1 MKNSIYISGIIS
13 AIGLTV
19 GALFKIQHWPASGIL
34 LTIFIIFFT
43 LIFLPAALWNN
54 FKKEKK
60 NVFLYICI
68 FFTIVICFGAAL
80 FKILHWPGAGIMVL
94 VALLAP
100 FIIFL
105 PAYIF
110 YYNKTTNKD
119 ITNFIAILFLLVFV
133 ALMDAFLAIGISKN
147 IIDYTVQINQTTNQI
162 NTVLEGKNEMMYKN
176 LPSSQP
182 GLLDTRQIV
191 NLKTRTKELCNLI
204 DEMKFSLVI
213 AAGKNNEFYISDSGD
228 INLWK
233 IKGKDNQSLAT
244 GKFLYTDEAR
254 ILKNQIEAYKEY
266 VKSLNVKKINF
277 DLDEVLNV
285 DDINKND
292 QFKAWE
298 NALFEGSIM
307 VWAIQKLDMIKMKV
321 KMVESE
327 VLTTDFITGFTAE

>member
-19 GALFKIQHWPASGIL
+19 GALFKI
-34 LTIFIIFFT
+34 
-43 LIFLPAALWNN
+43 LP
-54 FKKEKK
+54 
-60 NVFLYICI
+60 
-68 FFTIVICFGAAL
+68 
-80 FKILHWPGAGIMVL
+80 WPGAGIMVL

-119 ITNFIAILFLLVFV
+119 ITNFIAILFLLFFV
-133 ALMDAFLAIGISKN
+133 ALMDAFLAIGVSKN

-162 NTVLEGKNEMMYKN
+162 NTVLEGKNEMMYEN

-182 GLLDTRQIV
+182 GLLDAQQTV

-254 ILKNQIEAYKEY
+254 ILKNQIEVYKEY

-292 QFKAWE
+292 QSKAWE

-327 VLTTDFITGFTAE
+327 VLTTDFITG

>member
-19 GALFKIQHWPASGIL
+19 GALFKIQHWPASGFL

-54 FKKEKK
+54 FKKGKK

-68 FFTIVICFGAAL
+68 FITIVICFGAAL
-80 FKILHWPGAGIMVL
+80 FKILHWPGAGIMVMVGL
-94 VALLAP
+94 IAP

-105 PAYIF
+105 PTYIF

-176 LPSSQP
+176 LPSLQP
-182 GLLDTRQIV
+182 GLLDDRQIV

-213 AAGKNNEFYISDSGD
+213 AAGNNNEFYISDSGD
-228 INLWK
+228 IDLWK
-233 IKGKDNQSLAT
+233 IKGKDNSSIAA

-266 VKSLNVKKINF
+266 VKSLNVKNFTF
-277 DLDEVLNV
+277 DLDEILNI
-285 DDINKND
+285 DDINKTD

-298 NALFEGSIM
+298 SELFEGSIM
-307 VWAIQKLDMIKMKV
+307 VWA
-321 KMVESE
+321 
-327 VLTTDFITGFTAE
+327 

>member
-19 GALFKIQHWPASGIL
+19 GALFKIQHWPASRIL

-60 NVFLYICI
+60 NLFLYICI
-68 FFTIVICFGAAL
+68 FITLVICFGAAL
-80 FKILHWPGAGIMVL
+80 FKILHWPGAGTLIL

-133 ALMDAFLAIGISKN
+133 ALMDAFLAVGISKN
-147 IIDYTVQINQTTNQI
+147 IIDYTVQINQTTHQI
-162 NTVLEGKNEMMYKN
+162 NTVLEGKNEMMYEN

-182 GLLDTRQIV
+182 GLLDAQQTV
-191 NLKTRTKELCNLI
+191 NLKTRTEELCNLI
-204 DEMKFSLVI
+204 DEMKFSLVK
-213 AAGKNNEFYISDSGD
+213 AAGKSNELYISGSGD

-233 IKGKDNQSLAT
+233 IKGMDNHSLAT
-244 GKFLYTDEAR
+244 EKFLHTDKAQ
-254 ILKNQIEAYKEY
+254 ILKNQIKSYKEY
-266 VKSLNVKKINF
+266 IKSLNLKNLTF
-277 DLDEVLNV
+277 DLDEILNV
-285 DDINKND
+285 DDINIKD
-292 QFKAWE
+292 QSKAWE
-298 NALFEGSIM
+298 SVLFEGPIM

-321 KMVESE
+321 KMVESQVLVTSFSTGSE
-327 VLTTDFITGFTAE
+327 V

>member
-19 GALFKIQHWPASGIL
+19 GALFKIQHWPASGFL

-54 FKKEKK
+54 FKKGKK

-68 FFTIVICFGAAL
+68 FITIVICFGAAL
-80 FKILHWPGAGIMVL
+80 FKILHWPGAGIMVMVGL
-94 VALLAP
+94 IAP

-105 PAYIF
+105 PTYIF

-176 LPSSQP
+176 LPSLQP
-182 GLLDTRQIV
+182 GLLDDRQIV

-213 AAGKNNEFYISDSGD
+213 AAGNNNEFYISDSGD
-228 INLWK
+228 IDLWK
-233 IKGKDNQSLAT
+233 IKGKDNSSIAA

-266 VKSLNVKKINF
+266 VKSLNVKNFTF
-277 DLDEVLNV
+277 DLDEILNI
-285 DDINKND
+285 DDINKTD

-298 NALFEGSIM
+298 SELFEGSIM
-307 VWAIQKLDMIKMKV
+307 VWALQKLDMIKMKV

-327 VLTTDFITGFTAE
+327 VLTAGFTTGSEV